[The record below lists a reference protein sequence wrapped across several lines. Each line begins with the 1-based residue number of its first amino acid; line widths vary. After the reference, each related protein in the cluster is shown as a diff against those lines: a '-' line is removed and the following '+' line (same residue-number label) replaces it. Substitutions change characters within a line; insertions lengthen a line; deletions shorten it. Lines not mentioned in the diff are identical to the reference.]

1 MTDIVGFMPT
11 PFTADDTVDHDRL
24 RVLAASIA
32 SRGVHPAVLGG
43 MGEFYALDLDE
54 ATECMSAAVE
64 GAAGAAPVVAGIG
77 HDTRTAVRLASAAA
91 RTGVGL
97 IVANPLYYAVPSA
110 RGYAE
115 HIRAIAGESGL
126 PVIIYSAPSYPA
138 TESLIESMLDIE
150 GFAGVKEEN
159 YGIPETAKRIAIWG
173 DRLRWW
179 GVGEQVGCDF
189 AQIGASTVTTSLAN
203 VDADAAVAYIS
214 ARLAGVEP
222 DPVAADLVIRW
233 ESAMAAS
240 QEGSPTFL
248 TEAMRQHAGWSPAVR
263 LPMLPMH
270 DDDPGRAQIAQIL
283 TISDTRRRSIAG
295 GAA

>member
-64 GAAGAAPVVAGIG
+64 GAAGAAPV
-77 HDTRTAVRLASAAA
+77 LACPPRYAA
-91 RTGVGL
+91 
-97 IVANPLYYAVPSA
+97 PPA
-110 RGYAE
+110 RGQPAPV
-115 HIRAIAGESGL
+115 RPSAGESGL